1 MKICVLL
8 CSGRKYLKGKA
19 FFCVNPRGGSQFWRG
34 CMKKN
39 KYVRKGLN
47 LQWGMDRGLGSGLM
61 FGWMIVL

>member
-1 MKICVLL
+1 
-8 CSGRKYLKGKA
+8 
-19 FFCVNPRGGSQFWRG
+19 VNPRGGSQFWRG